1 MDYNST
7 NKILIQTYTLIIG
20 ILLLTAK
27 FVAYAITNSNGILTD
42 ALESIINVIAGGFG
56 LYSLFI
62 ASKPHDNDHPY
73 GHGKIEFISASIEGS
88 LIFGAG
94 VIMIIKS
101 IYNFFYPIEVVK
113 LDLGIIL
120 ILITG
125 IVNFIMGIV
134 AQKNGEDKSSI
145 TLIAS
150 GQHLKS
156 DAYTSLALLLGLLVI
171 YITEIYWLDNFI
183 AIAMGIFIIV
193 SGYKILQHSV
203 AGIMDKADF
212 IMLKKVVEHMNENR
226 RDNWV
231 DMHNLRI
238 IKYGER
244 IHIDC
249 HTTVPWYFNAR
260 EVHDEL
266 KKVEDTIR
274 ESIPNNLESFIHAD
288 PCLPASCK
296 SCIKSDCPERQEEF
310 IQKIEWNLDNV
321 MRNQKHFLD

>member
-1 MDYNST
+1 
-7 NKILIQTYTLIIG
+7 
-20 ILLLTAK
+20 
-27 FVAYAITNSNGILTD
+27 
-42 ALESIINVIAGGFG
+42 
-56 LYSLFI
+56 
-62 ASKPHDNDHPY
+62 
-73 GHGKIEFISASIEGS
+73 
-88 LIFGAG
+88 
-94 VIMIIKS
+94 MIIKS

-125 IVNFIMGIV
+125 IVNFIMGVV
-134 AQKNGEDKSSI
+134 AQKNGQDKSSI

-150 GQHLKS
+150 GQHLKA

-171 YITEIYWLDNFI
+171 YITDYYWLDNVI
-183 AIAMGIFIIV
+183 AIAMGIFIII

-212 IMLKKVVEHMNENR
+212 IMLNKVVEHLNSNR
-226 RDNWV
+226 RENWV
-231 DMHNLRI
+231 DLHNLRI

-249 HTTVPWYFNAR
+249 HTTIPWYFNAR
-260 EVHDEL
+260 EVHEEL
-266 KKVEDTIR
+266 RLVEEAIR
-274 ESIPNNLESFIHAD
+274 EAIPNNLESFIHAD

-296 SCIKSDCPERQEEF
+296 SCIKYDCTERQQDF
-310 IQKIEWNLDNV
+310 VHKIEWSKDNV

>member
-1 MDYNST
+1 LDYNST

-56 LYSLFI
+56 LYSLFV
-62 ASKPHDNDHPY
+62 AAKPNDEDHPY

-94 VIMIIKS
+94 IIMIVKS
-101 IYNFFYPIEVVK
+101 IYNFFYPIEIVK

-125 IVNFIMGIV
+125 VVNFIMGYV
-134 AQKNGEDKSSI
+134 AQRNGQEKSSM

-150 GQHLKS
+150 GQHLKT
-156 DAYTSLALLLGLLVI
+156 DAYTSLALLMGLLVM
-171 YITEIYWLDNFI
+171 YMTEMYWLDNVI
-183 AIAMGIFIIV
+183 AIAMGTFIII
-193 SGYKILQHSV
+193 SGYRILQQSV

-212 IMLKKVVEHMNENR
+212 IMLQKVVDHLNQKR
-226 RDNWV
+226 SSNWV
-231 DMHNLRI
+231 DLHNLRI

-249 HTTVPWYFNAR
+249 HTTIPWYFNAR

-266 KKVEDTIR
+266 KLVEEAIKDA
-274 ESIPNNLESFIHAD
+274 IPNNLESFIHAD
-288 PCLPASCK
+288 PCLPESCK
-296 SCIKSDCPERQEEF
+296 SCIKSDCTVRQHEF
-310 IQKIEWNLDNV
+310 IHKIDWTLDNV